1 MSNVHDLVSK
11 LSPREQ
17 FKFAFLEKCAEQ
29 GLSADEMLDKAA
41 AILEQTKKSE
51 DSWSDYLTNAL
62 KGLGVGYGGYLAS
75 QNPWIPAAALGVPL
89 VGGALAGRTLAKMQ
103 EPAEYDIDEIKRQ
116 ETLDEYRK
124 QTERLQREKRIR
136 DYRAQD
142 TGRGGR
148 PML

>member
-1 MSNVHDLVSK
+1 MSDIHALVAK

-29 GLSADEMLDKAA
+29 GLSVDEMLDKAA
-41 AILEQTKKSE
+41 ELLERTKQA
-51 DSWSDYLTNAL
+51 DSTWEEYLGNAL
-62 KGLGVGYGGYLAS
+62 KGVGLGTAGYVSAK
-75 QNPWIPAAALGVPL
+75 NPWIPALAIGGPL
-89 VGGALAGRTLAKMQ
+89 VAGAFAGRQLAKMQ
-103 EPAEYDIDEIKRQ
+103 EPSEYDIDEIKRQ

-124 QTERLQREKRIR
+124 QTERLQRDKRVR

-142 TGRGGR
+142 TGKGGR